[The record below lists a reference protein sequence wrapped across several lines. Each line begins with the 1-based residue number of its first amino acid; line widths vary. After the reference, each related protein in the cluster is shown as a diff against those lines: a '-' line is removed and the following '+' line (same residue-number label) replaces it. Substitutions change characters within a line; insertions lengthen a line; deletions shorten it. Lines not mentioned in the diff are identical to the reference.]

1 LAEIQQSSPDR
12 DLVKRMAA
20 GDDRALAQLY
30 DRLGNLA
37 YSLAYQILGEQ
48 ADAEEVVTDAF
59 VQAWGSAASFDPARA
74 SVASWLS
81 MITRTR
87 ALDRLRARKRR
98 ARIVETATLQSDLPE
113 ATALPLGSIGPE
125 PDRHAEL
132 TDLRARVREVLH
144 ALPEQ
149 QRLVIELAYYGGL
162 SQSEIAARLNEPLGT
177 VKTRV
182 RAAMTKLRSALTA
195 YQFVNE

>member
-1 LAEIQQSSPDR
+1 
-12 DLVKRMAA
+12 MAA
-20 GDDRALAQLY
+20 GDERALAQLY
-30 DRLGNLA
+30 DRFGSLA
-37 YSLAYQILGEQ
+37 YSLAYQILG
-48 ADAEEVVTDAF
+48 DRDDSEETVTEAF
-59 VQAWGSAASFDPARA
+59 VQAWGSAAGFDPARA

-98 ARIVETATLQSDLPE
+98 ARVVETATAQSDSPE
-113 ATALPLGSIGPE
+113 ATALPLGSAGPDPE
-125 PDRHAEL
+125 RQAEL
-132 TDLRARVREVLH
+132 TDLRARVRQVLL
-144 ALPEQ
+144 ALPEP
-149 QRLVIELAYYGGL
+149 QRQVIELAYFGGL
-162 SQSEIAARLNEPLGT
+162 SHSEIATRLNEPLGT